1 MPAPSRRR
9 LSLRN
14 LQAGEDFRTYRR
26 PTRRPA
32 AVSIM
37 TALSR
42 FVLEKHSSLHAVLR
56 RNEFATV
63 EQKVNLMQ
71 TRGGLG
77 DRFAERRRGSVGQH
91 RSDTRVRARIAEA
104 PAVMPAPP
112 Q

>member
-1 MPAPSRRR
+1 MYRGPA
-9 LSLRN
+9 
-14 LQAGEDFRTYRR
+14 QW
-26 PTRRPA
+26 PA
-32 AVSIM
+32 AASVM

-42 FVLEKHSSLHAVLR
+42 FVLEKHSSLHAVLM

-71 TRGGLG
+71 TRGGLE
-77 DRFAERRRGSVGQH
+77 DRFAARRRGSVGQH
-91 RSDTRVRARIAEA
+91 RSDTRGRARIVEA